1 MSNNYTQKKRVRSL
15 ATRYLHGYDS
25 LAETEELNSVY
36 HQEFVDFAE
45 MLLADLYGLEKE
57 TAEKKIH
64 RPRKVGSRP
73 PKRTAGTRPPRI
85 GQEITET
92 AIAQKNATEQGSVSA
107 KTPDDKPSWYKK
119 AWRRVMMEVHPD
131 RIDTVSKNEL
141 DKLERMKISSRLQ
154 VDKSDDLLI
163 ACALLLEVKIDLNIY
178 EQERKMRAAVTKFTK
193 SLAQIH
199 QSVSWIWGESII
211 DSSVRLQILKR
222 VLVSS
227 NIQLIDDKILLDY
240 IIRKTAT

>member
-1 MSNNYTQKKRVRSL
+1 LSNNYTQKKRVRSL

-36 HQEFVDFAE
+36 HQEFIDFAE

-64 RPRKVGSRP
+64 RPRKVGR
-73 PKRTAGTRPPRI
+73 
-85 GQEITET
+85 
-92 AIAQKNATEQGSVSA
+92 VSA

-193 SLAQIH
+193 SIAQIH

-211 DSSVRLQILKR
+211 DSNVRLQILKR

>member
-1 MSNNYTQKKRVRSL
+1 
-15 ATRYLHGYDS
+15 
-25 LAETEELNSVY
+25 
-36 HQEFVDFAE
+36 
-45 MLLADLYGLEKE
+45 
-57 TAEKKIH
+57 
-64 RPRKVGSRP
+64 
-73 PKRTAGTRPPRI
+73 
-85 GQEITET
+85 
-92 AIAQKNATEQGSVSA
+92 
-107 KTPDDKPSWYKK
+107 
-119 AWRRVMMEVHPD
+119 
-131 RIDTVSKNEL
+131 
-141 DKLERMKISSRLQ
+141 MKISSRLQ

-211 DSSVRLQILKR
+211 DSNVRLQILKR